1 MDKIMDK
8 TNKQEPDSE
17 RLEALR
23 RLPAEVTKNLTK
35 EEISTFLYEEILPDS
50 LQIKLK
56 DCLIDV

>member
-1 MDKIMDK
+1 MDKM
-8 TNKQEPDSE
+8 NKQEPDSE

-23 RLPAEVTKNLTK
+23 RLPSEVTNNLTK
-35 EEISTFLYEEILPDS
+35 EEINTFLYEEILPDS

>member
-1 MDKIMDK
+1 MDK